1 VATKEGDVEV
11 VRTGLTFKRH
21 FSKDGVRPFDE
32 VEWETRDAVIPNYK
46 EGGNAFEQR
55 GVEFPRGWSQNA
67 TNIVAQK
74 YFRGTLGTS
83 ERESSVRQLIG
94 RVVDTIRGWG
104 VKDRYFATEK
114 DADVFGDELT
124 HLLATQKAAFNSP
137 VWFNVG
143 VPNTP
148 QQCSA
153 CFILAVDDQMSSI
166 LNWYVEEGT
175 IFKGGSGSGINLSR
189 IRSSKEP
196 LAGGGTASGPVSFMR
211 GADAS
216 AGTIKS
222 GGKTRRAAKMVVL
235 NADHPDVHDFIW
247 CKAVEEHKARA
258 LRDAG
263 FDMDLDG
270 RDSYSIQYQNANN
283 SVRATD
289 EFMRAYLEDRDWKL
303 KAVLTDE
310 TLETVRARDLM
321 REIAQ
326 AAWECADPGMQFD
339 TTINEW
345 HTSPASGRINASNP
359 CFTGDTRVHTDRG
372 LIRFDELVRRV
383 TLGETFEVY
392 THDIT
397 KAERPRDSISLSKP
411 TQFMVTGVKE
421 IVRLRLSDGRQLRCT
436 PNHRI
441 WTSNRGWVRADE
453 LSETDGIPFLSHSS
467 PSVMADQRLPV
478 PTDWR
483 AYAVKGDWSR
493 MLEPP
498 EKWDEDLAHY
508 LGWLVGDGCIASDT
522 VTTTYGS
529 NEDQEEILPRHL
541 GLLTR
546 INGGRAPKPSEQE
559 NGTVQLRLS
568 RRPLARFFEALGAKP
583 GRASTKEIPWSIF
596 EAPQEIQRAFLRG
609 LFDADGC
616 AVDQSNGTRYVGLGS
631 KSDELLRGVQ
641 LLLAS
646 LGIGSRIYD
655 VTGARGNRGFT
666 YTRKGDGQAVTYASS
681 GSSFDLRIVGEN
693 VLLFLGIVGFSLAR
707 KELKLARLVQEHKR
721 YDVERVAHL
730 SIREPD
736 GFELT
741 YNLTEPTNHSYLVQG
756 LAVANCSEY
765 MHLDN
770 SACNLASLNLMKFV
784 DDEGRFDVAAFRHAV
799 EIVFTAQEIIVGN
812 SDYPTEA
819 IGRNAKAFRQL
830 GLGYA
835 NLGALL
841 MARGLPYDSDGGR
854 AWAGAITALMTG
866 WAYRTSARI
875 AEVTGPFAGFT
886 PNRDAMLRVMRKHR
900 AAADEID
907 GDAVPEAVLSA
918 ARQACD
924 EAIALGEQHGY
935 RNAQATVLAPT
946 GTIGLMMDC
955 DTTGIEPDLAL
966 VKNKKLVGGG
976 SMRIVNQTVPR
987 ALQRLGYQP
996 DQVEDIVAYISE
1008 HNSVAEAPHLRAE
1021 HLPVFDTSMGDRAIQ
1036 YMGHVRMMAAVQP
1049 FISGAISKTVNMPEH
1064 VTVEEVE
1071 QLFVESWRLGLK
1083 AVAIYRDNCKV
1094 AQPLS
1099 ADKKAKAPEPAGLA
1113 QPVRRRLPRSRP
1125 SITTKFEVGDA
1136 EGYITASSYPDNGIG
1151 EIFLKS
1157 SKQGST
1163 LAGIMDAFSIA
1174 ISIGLQYGVPLE
1186 AYVDKFINMK
1196 FEPSGMTNDEDIRF
1210 ASSLV
1215 DYVFRRLALDHLPP
1229 EKREALG
1236 IRSIAE
1242 RKETA
1247 RTEAEGKGAASPGPV
1262 KPTEPTTVVPAQPGD
1277 VIERPR
1283 AQAADAPLCYTC
1295 GSKMQPAG
1303 SCYVCPSCGST
1314 SGCS

>member
-1 VATKEGDVEV
+1 MATREGDVEV

-55 GVEFPRGWSQNA
+55 GVEFPKGWSQNA

-114 DADVFGDELT
+114 DADVFSDELT

-289 EFMRAYLEDRDWKL
+289 EFMLAYLEDRDWKL

-310 TLETVRARDLM
+310 TVETVRARDLM

-326 AAWECADPGMQFD
+326 AAWECADPGMQYD

-359 CFTGDTRVHTDRG
+359 
-372 LIRFDELVRRV
+372 
-383 TLGETFEVY
+383 
-392 THDIT
+392 
-397 KAERPRDSISLSKP
+397 
-411 TQFMVTGVKE
+411 
-421 IVRLRLSDGRQLRCT
+421 
-436 PNHRI
+436 
-441 WTSNRGWVRADE
+441 
-453 LSETDGIPFLSHSS
+453 
-467 PSVMADQRLPV
+467 
-478 PTDWR
+478 
-483 AYAVKGDWSR
+483 
-493 MLEPP
+493 
-498 EKWDEDLAHY
+498 
-508 LGWLVGDGCIASDT
+508 
-522 VTTTYGS
+522 
-529 NEDQEEILPRHL
+529 
-541 GLLTR
+541 
-546 INGGRAPKPSEQE
+546 
-559 NGTVQLRLS
+559 
-568 RRPLARFFEALGAKP
+568 
-583 GRASTKEIPWSIF
+583 
-596 EAPQEIQRAFLRG
+596 
-609 LFDADGC
+609 
-616 AVDQSNGTRYVGLGS
+616 
-631 KSDELLRGVQ
+631 
-641 LLLAS
+641 
-646 LGIGSRIYD
+646 
-655 VTGARGNRGFT
+655 
-666 YTRKGDGQAVTYASS
+666 
-681 GSSFDLRIVGEN
+681 
-693 VLLFLGIVGFSLAR
+693 
-707 KELKLARLVQEHKR
+707 
-721 YDVERVAHL
+721 
-730 SIREPD
+730 
-736 GFELT
+736 
-741 YNLTEPTNHSYLVQG
+741 
-756 LAVANCSEY
+756 CSEY

-841 MARGLPYDSDGGR
+841 MARGLPYDSDAGR
-854 AWAGAITALMTG
+854 AWAGAISALMTG

-875 AEVTGPFAGFT
+875 ADVTGPFAGFT

-907 GDAVPEAVLSA
+907 GDAVPEAVLTA
-918 ARQACD
+918 ARQAWD

-996 DQVEDIVAYISE
+996 DQVEDIVAFISE

-1099 ADKKAKAPEPAGLA
+1099 ADKKAKAPEPAALA
-1113 QPVRRRLPRSRP
+1113 EPVRRRLPRSRP

-1247 RTEAEGKGAASPGPV
+1247 KAEAEGKGAGSPAPMR
-1262 KPTEPTTVVPAQPGD
+1262 PAEPKTVVPAQPGD

-1303 SCYVCPSCGST
+1303 SCYLCPSCGST

>member
-55 GVEFPRGWSQNA
+55 GVEFPKGWSQNA

-104 VKDRYFATEK
+104 VKDRYFATER

-270 RDSYSIQYQNANN
+270 KDSYSIQYQNANN

-289 EFMRAYLEDRDWKL
+289 EFMQAYLEDRDWKL

-321 REIAQ
+321 HEIAQ
-326 AAWECADPGMQFD
+326 AAWECADPGMQYD

-359 CFTGDTRVHTDRG
+359 C
-372 LIRFDELVRRV
+372 
-383 TLGETFEVY
+383 
-392 THDIT
+392 
-397 KAERPRDSISLSKP
+397 
-411 TQFMVTGVKE
+411 
-421 IVRLRLSDGRQLRCT
+421 
-436 PNHRI
+436 
-441 WTSNRGWVRADE
+441 
-453 LSETDGIPFLSHSS
+453 
-467 PSVMADQRLPV
+467 
-478 PTDWR
+478 
-483 AYAVKGDWSR
+483 
-493 MLEPP
+493 
-498 EKWDEDLAHY
+498 
-508 LGWLVGDGCIASDT
+508 
-522 VTTTYGS
+522 
-529 NEDQEEILPRHL
+529 
-541 GLLTR
+541 
-546 INGGRAPKPSEQE
+546 
-559 NGTVQLRLS
+559 
-568 RRPLARFFEALGAKP
+568 
-583 GRASTKEIPWSIF
+583 
-596 EAPQEIQRAFLRG
+596 
-609 LFDADGC
+609 
-616 AVDQSNGTRYVGLGS
+616 
-631 KSDELLRGVQ
+631 
-641 LLLAS
+641 
-646 LGIGSRIYD
+646 
-655 VTGARGNRGFT
+655 
-666 YTRKGDGQAVTYASS
+666 
-681 GSSFDLRIVGEN
+681 
-693 VLLFLGIVGFSLAR
+693 
-707 KELKLARLVQEHKR
+707 
-721 YDVERVAHL
+721 
-730 SIREPD
+730 
-736 GFELT
+736 
-741 YNLTEPTNHSYLVQG
+741 
-756 LAVANCSEY
+756 SEY
-765 MHLDN
+765 MSLDN

-784 DDEGRFDVAAFRHAV
+784 DDDGRFDVAAFRHAV

-812 SDYPTEA
+812 SDYPTDA

-841 MARGLPYDSDGGR
+841 MARGLPYDSDAGR

-907 GDAVPEAVLSA
+907 GDAVPEAVLSG
-918 ARQACD
+918 ARQAWD

-1099 ADKKAKAPEPAGLA
+1099 ADSKAKVPEPAALA
-1113 QPVRRRLPRSRP
+1113 EPVRRRLPRSRP

-1247 RTEAEGKGAASPGPV
+1247 KAEAEGKGAGSPGQVRPA
-1262 KPTEPTTVVPAQPGD
+1262 EPTTVVPAQPGD

>member
-55 GVEFPRGWSQNA
+55 GVEFPKGWSQNA

-83 ERESSVRQLIG
+83 ERETSVRQLIG

-114 DADVFGDELT
+114 DADVFSDELT

-270 RDSYSIQYQNANN
+270 KDSYSIQYQNANN

-289 EFMRAYLEDRDWKL
+289 EFMQAYLEDRDWKL

-310 TLETVRARDLM
+310 TVETVRARDLM

-326 AAWECADPGMQFD
+326 AAWECADPGMQYD

-359 CFTGDTRVHTDRG
+359 
-372 LIRFDELVRRV
+372 
-383 TLGETFEVY
+383 
-392 THDIT
+392 
-397 KAERPRDSISLSKP
+397 
-411 TQFMVTGVKE
+411 
-421 IVRLRLSDGRQLRCT
+421 
-436 PNHRI
+436 
-441 WTSNRGWVRADE
+441 
-453 LSETDGIPFLSHSS
+453 
-467 PSVMADQRLPV
+467 
-478 PTDWR
+478 
-483 AYAVKGDWSR
+483 
-493 MLEPP
+493 
-498 EKWDEDLAHY
+498 
-508 LGWLVGDGCIASDT
+508 
-522 VTTTYGS
+522 
-529 NEDQEEILPRHL
+529 
-541 GLLTR
+541 
-546 INGGRAPKPSEQE
+546 
-559 NGTVQLRLS
+559 
-568 RRPLARFFEALGAKP
+568 
-583 GRASTKEIPWSIF
+583 
-596 EAPQEIQRAFLRG
+596 
-609 LFDADGC
+609 
-616 AVDQSNGTRYVGLGS
+616 
-631 KSDELLRGVQ
+631 
-641 LLLAS
+641 
-646 LGIGSRIYD
+646 
-655 VTGARGNRGFT
+655 
-666 YTRKGDGQAVTYASS
+666 
-681 GSSFDLRIVGEN
+681 
-693 VLLFLGIVGFSLAR
+693 
-707 KELKLARLVQEHKR
+707 
-721 YDVERVAHL
+721 
-730 SIREPD
+730 
-736 GFELT
+736 
-741 YNLTEPTNHSYLVQG
+741 
-756 LAVANCSEY
+756 CSEY

-784 DDEGRFDVAAFRHAV
+784 DDESRFDVAAFRHAV

-812 SDYPTEA
+812 SDYPTDA

-841 MARGLPYDSDGGR
+841 MARGLPYDSDAGR

-907 GDAVPEAVLSA
+907 GDAVPEAVLTA
-918 ARQACD
+918 ARQAWD

-996 DQVEDIVAYISE
+996 DEVEDIVAYISE

-1071 QLFVESWRLGLK
+1071 QLFLESWRLGLK

-1099 ADKKAKAPEPAGLA
+1099 ADKKAKSPEPAALA

-1247 RTEAEGKGAASPGPV
+1247 KAEAEGKGAGSPGPV
-1262 KPTEPTTVVPAQPGD
+1262 KLTEPTTVVPAQPGD